1 MKSIFSNY
9 GIEIFQENGK
19 YFIRTDSGE
28 LVSRTLEFEV
38 SKAEAEKAQLGEK
51 EAYEV
56 CMKHPNPNP
65 LKYNNKTPPEEIRRK
80 IMQGF
85 KK

>member
-1 MKSIFSNY
+1 MELIFNNY
-9 GIEIFQENGK
+9 GIEIFRENDK
-19 YFIRTDSGE
+19 YFIRMDSGE

-38 SKAEAEKAQLGEK
+38 SKEEAEKAHLGEK

-65 LKYNNKTPPEEIRRK
+65 IRYKNKVLPEEIRRK
-80 IMQGF
+80 IMEGF